1 LQKGWSP
8 SNLTRRWPNWGAI
21 QAAQLRHGS
30 WLNRRGLNCKKTLD
44 AVEQSR
50 LVVAEQRRQWPQRL
64 AGVPAERLVFL
75 AES

>member
-1 LQKGWSP
+1 
-8 SNLTRRWPNWGAI
+8 
-21 QAAQLRHGS
+21 
-30 WLNRRGLNCKKTLD
+30 LNCKKTLD